1 MISMKIKGIFI
12 LLALTLM
19 MASSTQA
26 SPGAPADWL
35 PVNQGVDY
43 QEFILQVPDGPI
55 KVFVARMDRHNQA
68 VILESGIAQGKV
80 KWKYEDGLP
89 TNLEP
94 VSRIFT
100 RYDQALSY
108 WGEHWGGRNR
118 VAVAINGSYYNGL
131 TGQITQ
137 GMIHSG
143 WYAKR
148 YWNGESNSGFAW
160 KFDRSAFIGGC
171 VYHPDDKRLVVF
183 QDGST
188 MDIDEFNA
196 PRGDDELILYTPQY
210 DSNTNTPPDMFDV
223 EVVVEMARPTI
234 LLPFQDLSSGIVREI
249 RKSLGSTY
257 IQFDHVVLS
266 AQGDARK
273 KLLDN
278 VEIGDE
284 IEIYQ
289 KIRNCDYE
297 VVKPDWTKTFAS
309 VGMGFH
315 FIKQG
320 VKQSFPDNDGALQR
334 HPRTAIAFNDDNM
347 YFMVVDGREAN
358 EGISIGMTIDEL
370 ANFAISLGAT
380 EGVSLD
386 GGGSST
392 MVVNGVVRN
401 NPSDPCYLTGEADLQ
416 SDGPLDQREAL
427 LEIENLD
434 GEITAVEGCERYVA
448 NSMMMVVVEPM
459 ERSAAFAPGD
469 PFRTTFPTNLRLGP
483 GTNYAVFAVIPA
495 NSEGV
500 VLEHANDLNGVL
512 AKGDYWWKVDFGGT
526 AGWISEGLQT
536 PDPSPTPEPS
546 QTPEPSPTQ
555 DPSLQNQTFINLI
568 QR

>member
-1 MISMKIKGIFI
+1 MRFKGIFL
-12 LLALTLM
+12 LLAISLM

-26 SPGAPADWL
+26 SPGAPSDWL
-35 PVNQGVDY
+35 PVNQGIDY
-43 QEFILQVPDGPI
+43 QEFYLSSVEGPI

-80 KWKYEDGLP
+80 KWKYEDGLS

-94 VSRIFT
+94 VSRIFS
-100 RYDQALSY
+100 RYDQAISF

-131 TGQITQ
+131 TGKITQ
-137 GMIHSG
+137 GMVHSG

-171 VYHPDDKRLVVF
+171 VYHPEDKQLVVF

-188 MDIDEFNA
+188 MEIDEFNA

-223 EVVVEMARPTI
+223 EVVVEMTRPNM
-234 LLPFQDLSSGIVREI
+234 LLPFQDLARGTVREI

-266 AQGDARK
+266 AQGDARR
-273 KLLDN
+273 KLLDS

-297 VVKPDWTKTFAS
+297 EVKPDWTKTFAS

-315 FIKQG
+315 FLKQG
-320 VKQSFPDNDGALQR
+320 VKQYFPYNDGALQR
-334 HPRTAIAFNDDNM
+334 HPRTAIAYNNDYM
-347 YFMVVDGREAN
+347 YFMVVDGRDEN
-358 EGISIGMTIDEL
+358 VGISIGMTIDEL
-370 ANFAISLGAT
+370 ANFARDILGAT
-380 EGVSLD
+380 DGVSLD

-392 MVVNGVVRN
+392 MVVNGVVKN
-401 NPSDPCYLTGEADLQ
+401 NPSDPCNLTSEVDLQ
-416 SDGPLDQREAL
+416 SYGPQDQRKAL
-427 LEIENLD
+427 LGIENLD

-459 ERSAAFAPGD
+459 VRSVTFAPGD
-469 PFRTTFPTNLRLGP
+469 PFRTNFPTNMRLGP
-483 GTNYAVFAVIPA
+483 GSNYAVFAVIPA
-495 NSEGV
+495 DSEGV
-500 VLEHANDLNGVL
+500 VMEHTNDLNGVL

-526 AGWISEGLQT
+526 VGWISEQSQT
-536 PDPSPTPEPS
+536 PDPSLTPEPS
-546 QTPEPSPTQ
+546 VTPEPSPTQ
-555 DPSLQNQTFINLI
+555 DPSLQNFTFINLI

>member
-171 VYHPDDKRLVVF
+171 VYHPDDKQLVVF

-234 LLPFQDLSSGIVREI
+234 LLPFQDLSS
-249 RKSLGSTY
+249 
-257 IQFDHVVLS
+257 
-266 AQGDARK
+266 
-273 KLLDN
+273 
-278 VEIGDE
+278 
-284 IEIYQ
+284 
-289 KIRNCDYE
+289 
-297 VVKPDWTKTFAS
+297 
-309 VGMGFH
+309 
-315 FIKQG
+315 
-320 VKQSFPDNDGALQR
+320 R
-334 HPRTAIAFNDDNM
+334 HR
-347 YFMVVDGREAN
+347 
-358 EGISIGMTIDEL
+358 
-370 ANFAISLGAT
+370 
-380 EGVSLD
+380 
-386 GGGSST
+386 
-392 MVVNGVVRN
+392 
-401 NPSDPCYLTGEADLQ
+401 
-416 SDGPLDQREAL
+416 
-427 LEIENLD
+427 
-434 GEITAVEGCERYVA
+434 
-448 NSMMMVVVEPM
+448 
-459 ERSAAFAPGD
+459 PGD
-469 PFRTTFPTNLRLGP
+469 P
-483 GTNYAVFAVIPA
+483 
-495 NSEGV
+495 
-500 VLEHANDLNGVL
+500 
-512 AKGDYWWKVDFGGT
+512 
-526 AGWISEGLQT
+526 
-536 PDPSPTPEPS
+536 
-546 QTPEPSPTQ
+546 
-555 DPSLQNQTFINLI
+555 
-568 QR
+568 